1 MCALCTES
9 IMDTLFKAKE
19 ELIEH
24 NKNLHEKTDE
34 EFENLSETNLEC
46 LRKSYPD
53 TPKKKQNENHQDYY
67 IGPSDRRD
75 IQRIYLILSLKY

>member
-9 IMDTLFKAKE
+9 IMDTLFRAKE

-53 TPKKKQNENHQDYY
+53 TPKKKDFRERYNL
-67 IGPSDRRD
+67 R
-75 IQRIYLILSLKY
+75 LSKNFDFHITLC